1 MVATLAG
8 IGRHTICERPGG
20 ESMQSE
26 RWVLLLL
33 DLIGGGAVAV
43 TVTYVTVTYAMAF
56 RQLLREM
63 KRLDE

>member
-1 MVATLAG
+1 
-8 IGRHTICERPGG
+8 
-20 ESMQSE
+20 MQSE

-43 TVTYVTVTYAMAF
+43 TLTYVTVTYAIAF
-56 RQLLREM
+56 RQFLREM

>member
-1 MVATLAG
+1 VATLVG
-8 IGRHTICERPGG
+8 IRRRTVCDRPGGG

-43 TVTYVTVTYAMAF
+43 TLTYVTVTYAIAF

-63 KRLDE
+63 KQLDE